1 MKKMIN
7 DDERAAV
14 AALVVNLEQQ
24 LRQLTQFSAQN
35 NKVIAHTITNDNG
48 TTMPEYADLLKNCES
63 LEAFVEAFHDQVQND
78 VQFTLPYSEC
88 PTHHVEF

>member
-7 DDERAAV
+7 DDERVAV

-24 LRQLTQFSAQN
+24 LQRHIQFAAQN
-35 NKVIAHTITNDNG
+35 NKIIAHAITNDDG
-48 TTMPEYADLLKNCES
+48 TTMPEHAELLKNCEL
-63 LEAFVEAFHDQVQND
+63 LEAFMEAFHDQVQND

-88 PTHHVEF
+88 TTHHVEP

>member
-24 LRQLTQFSAQN
+24 LRQHIQFTAQN
-35 NKVIAHTITNDNG
+35 NKIIAHAITNDDG
-48 TTMPEYADLLKNCES
+48 TIMPEYTDLLKNCES
-63 LEAFVEAFHDQVQND
+63 LEAFMEAFHDQVQND

-88 PTHHVEF
+88 PTNHVES